1 MVEDLKI
8 AKKPT
13 AAKRKQYTYTYRETT
28 LKDIEIT
35 NEIIRGNTTSKM
47 LIKNRKKQSI
57 FGCVIIIKVIQ
68 FSASGNYILKVA
80 LNLVNSFKMD

>member
-8 AKKPT
+8 PKKPS
-13 AAKRKQYTYTYRETT
+13 AAKMKQYKTT
-28 LKDIEIT
+28 LKDTEIT
-35 NEIIRGNTTSKM
+35 NEIIRENTTSKM
-47 LIKNRKKQSI
+47 LIKSRKRQSI

-68 FSASGNYILKVA
+68 FSASGNYIPKDT